1 MAPTT
6 RAQGVEAF
14 RHVMVKV
21 LGLDEES
28 QLWKA
33 LTLDGYNSI
42 SDIAT
47 MTDLE
52 IDGLSY
58 EEDVSANE
66 VRKRVVVKKQRKL
79 LLHLLLWRDWKNKQ
93 LKSFGNEQWLLEIVE
108 KYVEKYE
115 SRKMF

>member
-1 MAPTT
+1 M
-6 RAQGVEAF
+6 VE
-14 RHVMVKV
+14 V
-21 LGLDEES
+21 LGLDEHS

-58 EEDVSANE
+58 EEDVSTNE
-66 VRKRVVVKKQRKL
+66 VRKRVVVKAT
-79 LLHLLLWRDWKNKQ
+79 
-93 LKSFGNEQWLLEIVE
+93 
-108 KYVEKYE
+108 
-115 SRKMF
+115 